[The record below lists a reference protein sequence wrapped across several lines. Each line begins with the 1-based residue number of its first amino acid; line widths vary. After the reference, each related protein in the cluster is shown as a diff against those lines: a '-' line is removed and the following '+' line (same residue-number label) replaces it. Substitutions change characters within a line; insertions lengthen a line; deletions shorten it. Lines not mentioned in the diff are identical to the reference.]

1 MKIHIVRPGEQLW
14 DLVQKYNVPLER
26 VLEANPNI
34 MEPEQ
39 LEVGSKVRI
48 PSGRVPVSPVKR
60 DYLKEKTGRESF
72 KPQKPIDPQWPL
84 TEQPVGSPQD
94 LQLTIAKP
102 IRVEDAQFYDQYQNE
117 PARYD
122 EYDDYD
128 ESSEVPLD
136 EWESSSI
143 YSYQPSHPTQFAP
156 FYPTEPGFYSY
167 PHLSHASTPYPNYP
181 CTDCGS
187 TPSYPPQ
194 AAMSTP
200 PYPFWTPYGN
210 HQPAYWQPEM
220 MMNQVPE
227 YGNEAFE
234 SSSAEF

>member
-48 PSGRVPVSPVKR
+48 PSGRVPVSPIKR
-60 DYLKEKTGRESF
+60 DYLKERTDHESY
-72 KPQKPIDPQWPL
+72 
-84 TEQPVGSPQD
+84 PQD

-102 IRVEDAQFYDQYQNE
+102 IRVEDAQFYHQYQNE

-122 EYDDYD
+122 DYDDDDYD
-128 ESSEVPLD
+128 ESSEMPMD
-136 EWESSSI
+136 EWDASSSV
-143 YSYQPSHPTQFAP
+143 YSYPPSYPTQFAP

-167 PHLSHASTPYPNYP
+167 PHLSHVSTPYPNYP
-181 CTDCGS
+181 PCSDCG
-187 TPSYPPQ
+187 PPAYPPQ
-194 AAMSTP
+194 TAMSSP

-210 HQPAYWQPEM
+210 HQPAFWQPEM
-220 MMNQVPE
+220 MMNQAPD
-227 YGNEAFE
+227 YGGETFE

>member
-48 PSGRVPVSPVKR
+48 PSGRVPVSPIKR
-60 DYLKEKTGRESF
+60 DYL
-72 KPQKPIDPQWPL
+72 PQKPLVERPA
-84 TEQPVGSPQD
+84 GSPQD

-102 IRVEDAQFYDQYQNE
+102 IRVEDVQFYQNE
-117 PARYD
+117 PAQ
-122 EYDDYD
+122 YDDYD
-128 ESSEVPLD
+128 DYDSSSEVPLD

-143 YSYQPSHPTQFAP
+143 YSHPPSYPTQFAP

-167 PHLSHASTPYPNYP
+167 PHLAHASTPYPSHP

-187 TPSYPPQ
+187 PSPYPPQ
-194 AAMSTP
+194 TSMSPP

-210 HQPAYWQPEM
+210 HQPGYWQPEM
-220 MMNQVPE
+220 MMNQVPA
-227 YGNEAFE
+227 YGNEDFE